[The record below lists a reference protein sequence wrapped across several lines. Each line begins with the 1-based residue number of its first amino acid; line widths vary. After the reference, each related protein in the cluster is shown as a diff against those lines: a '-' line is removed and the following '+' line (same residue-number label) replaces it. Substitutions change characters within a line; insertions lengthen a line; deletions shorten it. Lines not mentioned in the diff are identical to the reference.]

1 MIDNNYHLTTR
12 VCQNSLTQ
20 AADFMQ
26 FDQLQTGDSAIVQG
40 FDGVPEAYRNRL
52 MSLGLTPGT
61 IFSVQRRAPL
71 GDPIAILVRGF
82 RLSLRSHEAA
92 GMKVEKL

>member
-1 MIDNNYHLTTR
+1 MIII
-12 VCQNSLTQ
+12 CTQ
-20 AADFMQ
+20 RYLWLIPMNMPFN
-26 FDQLQTGDSAIVQG
+26 QLQVGDKARVND
-40 FDGVPEAYRNRL
+40 FKNVPESYRNKL

-61 IFSVQRRAPL
+61 LFLVQHRAPL

-92 GMKVEKL
+92 GLLVDKL